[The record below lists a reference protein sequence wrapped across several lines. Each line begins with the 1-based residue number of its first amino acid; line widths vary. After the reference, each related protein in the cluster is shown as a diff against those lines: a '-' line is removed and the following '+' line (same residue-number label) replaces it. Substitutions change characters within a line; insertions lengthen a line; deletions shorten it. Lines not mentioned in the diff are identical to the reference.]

1 MINFNKN
8 WNYNQNNSLDFKMRI
23 LNLMKLIRLPKL
35 MLLNK
40 PLIKFFLSKVIKN
53 KILKIA

>member
-1 MINFNKN
+1 MIYFNKK

>member
-8 WNYNQNNSLDFKMRI
+8 WKYNQNNSLDFKMRI
-23 LNLMKLIRLPKL
+23 LNLMKIIRLPKL

-40 PLIKFFLSKVIKN
+40 PLTKFFLSKVIKN